1 MRRPVHLRQGRQEV
15 SALPTVTTAD
25 FDERVLQSDKPV
37 LVDFWAEWCSS
48 CKAMFPVLE
57 DLAVELGDELTV
69 VSVDAAEQMDLTLR
83 YNVRQIPTMLVF
95 SGGQVIETL
104 TGPRPKNALKDELRN
119 TIGRDKL

>member
-1 MRRPVHLRQGRQEV
+1 M

-57 DLAVELGDELTV
+57 ELATELADELTI
-69 VSVDAAEQMDLTLR
+69 VSIDAADQMDLTLR
-83 YNVRQIPTMLVF
+83 YDVRQIPALLVF
-95 SGGQVIETL
+95 KGGQVVETL
-104 TGPRPKNALKDELRN
+104 TGPRPKNTLKDELKN
-119 TIGRDKL
+119 LTNRDKL